1 MEIRPFRVSANE
13 SSPLGFFRY
22 ESSRSQSPIAMCG
35 IAGSLQLDRSR
46 PNIDNLNRMCNALH
60 HRGPDARAVSVSGP
74 VGFAHARLSII
85 DLVSGA
91 QPMRSSD
98 GRFWITFNGEI
109 FNYLEVRKELVR
121 KGHTF
126 QTQSDTEVILNAYA
140 EYGEDCVT
148 HFNGDWAFA
157 IWDTREQTLF
167 LSRDRSGV
175 RPLFYLFSKER
186 FLFASEVKAL
196 FACPDVNRELD
207 PCGIDET
214 FTFWAPIPPRTVF
227 KDVSQLPPA
236 HSLSIRGS
244 QVRVYR
250 YWSAPYQY
258 TDSSTSQNED
268 ALCDELLGL
277 LEDATRIR
285 LRSDV
290 PVGAYLSGGI
300 DSTITTALIGKIAGN
315 QLRSFSIAFEDAQ
328 YDESQ
333 FQQEASSFLETRHS
347 TISCSSADIAN
358 AFPQVIEHTEQPIVR
373 TAPVPMYLLASLVRK
388 SNFKVV
394 LTGEGA
400 DEAFGG
406 YDIFKEAKI
415 RRFWARDLD
424 SLYRPLL
431 LKRLYPYLQNFQKQ
445 SSASL
450 KQFFSISATELDDP
464 LFSHLPRWQLTAKLK
479 LLFSN
484 DFRASIGDYD
494 AFGKLRESLPHD
506 FGTWSHFA
514 QAAYLEAHYF
524 LPGYL
529 LSSQGDRMAMAHSVE
544 GRYPFL
550 DHRVLEF
557 AAKLPPALKLKV
569 LNEKYLLKRA
579 CKDLVPPSILKRRKQ
594 PYRAPDSQCFFQPPT
609 PSYVADLLSSDAV
622 ARNGVFDPKAVSTL
636 VRKLGSVAARGVKDD
651 MALVGV
657 LSTQLI
663 SEQFCTHRS
672 SSIPCMLPILNATS
686 AVSL

>member
-1 MEIRPFRVSANE
+1 
-13 SSPLGFFRY
+13 
-22 ESSRSQSPIAMCG
+22 MCG
-35 IAGSLQLDRSR
+35 IAGSLQLDNSR

-74 VGFAHARLSII
+74 AGFAHTRLSII
-85 DLVSGA
+85 DLASGA
-91 QPMRSSD
+91 QPMSIHD

-109 FNYLEVRKELVR
+109 FNYLELREELVR
-121 KGHTF
+121 KGHIFETR
-126 QTQSDTEVILNAYA
+126 SDTEVILAAYA
-140 EYGEDCVT
+140 EYGEDCVK

-157 IWDTREQTLF
+157 IWDSREQRLF

-175 RPLFYLFSKER
+175 RPLFYVLSKGR
-186 FLFASEVKAL
+186 FLFASEIKAL
-196 FACPDVNRELD
+196 FACPDVNREFD
-207 PCGIDET
+207 PRGIDET
-214 FTFWAPIPPRTVF
+214 FTFWAPLPPRTVF

-236 HSLSIRGS
+236 HSLSIRGTDI
-244 QVRVYR
+244 RVYR
-250 YWSAPYQY
+250 YWSAPYQQ
-258 TDSSTSQNED
+258 TDLSASQNED
-268 ALCDELLGL
+268 ALCDKLLDL

-290 PVGAYLSGGI
+290 PVGAYLSGGL
-300 DSTITTALIGKIAGN
+300 DSTITTALIRKIAGN

-328 YDESQ
+328 YDESH

-358 AFPQVIEHTEQPIVR
+358 AFPQVVQHAEQPIVR
-373 TAPVPMYLLASLVRK
+373 TAPVPMYLLAGLVRK
-388 SNFKVV
+388 NNFKVV

-450 KQFFSISATELDDP
+450 KQFFSISPAELNDP

-479 LLFSN
+479 LLFS
-484 DFRASIGDYD
+484 DEFGSSIGRYD
-494 AFGKLRESLPHD
+494 SLGRLRESLPYD
-506 FGTWSHFA
+506 FGSWSHFA
-514 QAAYLEAHYF
+514 QAEYLEAHYF

-550 DHRVLEF
+550 DHRILEF

-579 CKDLVPPSILKRRKQ
+579 CKGLVPPSIAKRRKQ
-594 PYRAPDSQCFFQPPT
+594 PYRAPDSECFFRSPA
-609 PSYVADLLSSDAV
+609 PSYIADLLSSEAI
-622 ARNGVFDPKAVSTL
+622 ARNGIFDPGAVSTL
-636 VRKLGSVAARGVKDD
+636 VRKLGPATARGVKDD

-657 LSTQLI
+657 LSTQLVA
-663 SEQFCTHRS
+663 EQFCTNRS
-672 SSIPCMLPILNATS
+672 TSIPCLLPTLNATS